1 MRHVMSS
8 IAMGASALALAW
20 AAGLPVATP
29 AQAAKSATMMGCF
42 ADLETGTSPDIVC
55 DFPLQPSP
63 TERAEMEKQT
73 MGYLKDATCTVSIKI
88 QRALVTAAIET
99 PDHVFVSPPQPVA
112 CKITMPGKAGPDKTG
127 DQFVNI
133 TSTFAPKVTMK
144 GGVAVEAT
152 PGLGEVKG
160 VSRVIAW
167 PAVAYINRAGFLR
180 TGMLRVVNAWVV
192 HMRAGGKG
200 KVVAR

>member
-1 MRHVMSS
+1 
-8 IAMGASALALAW
+8 
-20 AAGLPVATP
+20 
-29 AQAAKSATMMGCF
+29 
-42 ADLETGTSPDIVC
+42 
-55 DFPLQPSP
+55 
-63 TERAEMEKQT
+63 
-73 MGYLKDATCTVSIKI
+73 
-88 QRALVTAAIET
+88 
-99 PDHVFVSPPQPVA
+99 
-112 CKITMPGKAGPDKTG
+112 MPGKTGPDKTG